1 MSPWQRPGPSD
12 ALAPK
17 PPYEQRA
24 GVECRIAGHKAIAD
38 GRENGQRGVAMFRSS
53 IHRLRSA
60 YGHGKHAFGT
70 SVGRLV
76 GWVGRLAGRLVGW
89 LVGGWVG
96 GLVGRSVGWLVDWL
110 VG

>member
-70 SVGRLV
+70 SVGWLG
-76 GWVGRLAGRLVGW
+76 GWVGWSVGW
-89 LVGGWVG
+89 LVGW
-96 GLVGRSVGWLVDWL
+96 SVCWL
-110 VG
+110 VGWVVGACDGGLAAGY